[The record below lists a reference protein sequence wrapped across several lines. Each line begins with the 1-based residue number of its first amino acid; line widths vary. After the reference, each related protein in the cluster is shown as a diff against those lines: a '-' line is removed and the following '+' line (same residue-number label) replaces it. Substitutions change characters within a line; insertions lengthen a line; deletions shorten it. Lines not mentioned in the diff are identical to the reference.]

1 LLLDEETEILENSAI
16 TYIVVDFE
24 SEDRIIIKKSSQMF
38 ICNDTQVAAVV
49 LYILTN

>member
-1 LLLDEETEILENSAI
+1 MLLDEETEILENSAI

-49 LYILTN
+49 LFILTN